1 MLEMTRPT
9 MRVLGFTLAELLVTL
24 VIIGIML
31 MLALPAMGSWN
42 KRQQLQNAVDDLTDT
57 LRLARQSAIT
67 SQQDVWVELTTASAA
82 QWELRVSSTTATST
96 PCTGSNGYISCR
108 SSASYGAVTLA
119 RQGGSLPLKFAFS
132 PLRGMPVD
140 NSSTTLNEVK
150 LSLGRSGCSSGTI
163 TLLVTGFAYGSK
175 TTCD

>member
-1 MLEMTRPT
+1 MLAMTGPAL
-9 MRVLGFTLAELLVTL
+9 RVRGFTLTELLITL
-24 VIIGIML
+24 SILGIML
-31 MLALPAMGSWN
+31 MLALPAIGNWN

-67 SQQDVWVELTTASAA
+67 GQDNIWVEFTAASSA
-82 QWELRVSSTTATST
+82 QWQLRVSSTETAASCST
-96 PCTGSNGYISCR
+96 GTDISCR
-108 SSASYGAVTLA
+108 SSTDYREVTLA

-140 NSSTTLNEVK
+140 GSGAVIEEVK
-150 LSLGRSGCSSGTI
+150 LNLGRSGCSNGSV
-163 TLLVTGFAYGSK
+163 TLLVTGIAYGSK

>member
-1 MLEMTRPT
+1 MTRPT

-57 LRLARQSAIT
+57 LRLARQRAIT

-82 QWELRVSSTTATST
+82 QWELRVSTTEPVAS
-96 PCTGSNGYISCR
+96 R

-140 NSSTTLNEVK
+140 SSGTSLNEVN

>member
-1 MLEMTRPT
+1 MTGST
-9 MRVLGFTLAELLVTL
+9 VRVHGFTLAELLVTL

-57 LRLARQSAIT
+57 LRLARQHAIT

-82 QWELRVSSTTATST
+82 QWELRVVSTTETVAS
-96 PCTGSNGYISCR
+96 R